1 MSRNTLRHQP
11 MREYAR
17 RKRKGVISLKRLTL
31 TICVALAL
39 MLGIASSA
47 SAAPSNP
54 PNCFGQAAS
63 ALARSAPG
71 AVADFV
77 QAGQAMTSPPD
88 ITIGTGVANEKATC
102 GAV

>member
-1 MSRNTLRHQP
+1 

-17 RKRKGVISLKRLTL
+17 PRAKGVISLKRLTL

-54 PNCFGQAAS
+54 PKCFGQEAS
-63 ALARSAPG
+63 ALAKSAPG
-71 AVADFV
+71 ALAEFV
-77 QAGQAMTSPPD
+77 QMGQAMTSPPD
-88 ITIGTGVANEKATC
+88 VTIGAAVADLKANC